1 MPKKTE
7 TTETTKEALQEAETT
22 KEALQEEQ
30 GDTVTVSAAEFNEMK
45 EQLKL
50 LSKLMTSE
58 NRLKSREAKRAEE
71 EEKLMEQV
79 RKSNEG
85 AMELVKIHVD
95 RGNLKGNRN
104 AEVAINGV
112 QYTIPKGKDVMVP
125 RCVAEVLEN
134 AERQRNAAY
143 ALQEEKSAEYET
155 AKASGAFDGITVNP
169 T

>member
-7 TTETTKEALQEAETT
+7 ATEEALQE
-22 KEALQEEQ
+22 KQN
-30 GDTVTVSAAEFNEMK
+30 DTVTVSAAEFNEMK

-58 NRLKSREAKRAEE
+58 DRFKSGEAKKAEE
-71 EEKLMEQV
+71 EERLMEQV
-79 RKSNEG
+79 REANKN
-85 AMELVKIHVD
+85 AMELVKVHVE

-134 AERQRNAAY
+134 AEKQRDAAY
-143 ALQEEKSAEYET
+143 ALQEEKTAEYAT
-155 AKASGAFDGITVNP
+155 AEASGAFDGITVNP